1 MKRTLPRI
9 AGLFLALMALVAL
22 LADFLAADR
31 PLVVHLGGETHWLAN
46 VRAIPALAGR
56 DNRWLRENMTEDE
69 WAVFPPCEWGPYSI
83 PPLSTLSGALPMGP
97 GGDHLLGTDSTGRDV
112 LARLVHGTRTS
123 LAIGFVAVAIYL
135 AIGLALGLV
144 SGFYGGWVD
153 AALSRLTELVMNF
166 PLLFLLLALQGVLE
180 KTSALSTMLV
190 IGLTGWPA
198 ALRLVRAEVLRVRS
212 LDYVLAARAMGAGDA
227 RVLARHVLPNVVS
240 PLYVTAAFG
249 VANAVLVES
258 GLSFLGFGAPEPTAS
273 WGQLL
278 TDGFQS
284 ITNPDARGL
293 LLWPGLAIFATVTAL
308 NLAGEALRDALD
320 PRVAR

>member
-1 MKRTLPRI
+1 MTRPLARLS
-9 AGLFLALMALVAL
+9 AAFLALMIAVAV

-31 PLVVHLGGETHWLAN
+31 PLAVHLDGETWWLAN
-46 VRAIPALAGR
+46 VRSIPALAGR
-56 DNRWLRENMTEDE
+56 DNRWLREHMTEDE
-69 WAVFPPCEWGPYSI
+69 WAIFPPCEWGPYSI
-83 PPLSTLSGALPMGP
+83 PPLSSLSGALPLGP
-97 GGDHLLGTDSTGRDV
+97 GGDHLLGTDNTGRDV

-123 LAIGFVAVAIYL
+123 LSIGFVAVAIHL
-135 AIGLALGLV
+135 TIGLALGLL

-166 PLLFLLLALQGVLE
+166 PLLFLLLALQGILE
-180 KTSALSTMLV
+180 RTSALSTMLV

-198 ALRLVRAEVLRVRS
+198 ALRLVRAEVLRVRA
-212 LDYVLAARAMGAGDA
+212 LDYVLAARSLGAGDL
-227 RVLARHVLPNVVS
+227 RVLLRHVLPNVVS

-249 VANAVLVES
+249 VANAILVES

-278 TDGFQS
+278 TDGFQA

-320 PRVAR
+320 ARVAR